1 MQGYLGGNMLRK
13 ALLAAVTLALL
24 PLVPA
29 KAESLLFSVQSKYP
43 YIVHIAF
50 YSDNR
55 NWEWPGDDKVYVL
68 DDSRVH
74 DYSLGCNSGEKICYG
89 AWPKGT
95 RKSYWGVGP
104 DGNQSCRGCCY
115 ICNGGETGVI
125 VLQD

>member
-1 MQGYLGGNMLRK
+1 MFLKRLLGVALVLAMLPVAQVR
-13 ALLAAVTLALL
+13 
-24 PLVPA
+24 
-29 KAESLLFSVQSKYP
+29 AESLLFSVRSDYP

-50 YSDNR
+50 YSDDR
-55 NWEWPGDDKVYVL
+55 SWEWPGGDQVYVL

-74 DYSLGCNSGEKICYG
+74 DFSLNCNSGEKICYG

-104 DGNQSCRGCCY
+104 DRNHYCQNCCY

-125 VLQD
+125 VLNE